1 MIHLV
6 NKISGGI
13 LILIFGGIL
22 VLTGFP
28 RAFGVEPMIVKSGSM
43 EPVISTGSLTY
54 INRRFPVEQIQIG
67 DIIAYQAGNGVEI
80 LHRVVAI
87 DGQNSSI
94 RTKGDANDSED
105 LGVVAFEDYTGKE
118 LLSIPYV
125 GYFISGLHTPA
136 AWIGGALLVVM
147 LWALYM
153 VDKPKRVP

>member
-87 DGQNSSI
+87 DRQNSSI

-125 GYFISGLHTPA
+125 GYYISGQHTPA
-136 AWIGGALLVVM
+136 AWKGGTLHVVM

-153 VDKPKRVP
+153 IDQPKRVP

>member
-1 MIHLV
+1 M
-6 NKISGGI
+6 
-13 LILIFGGIL
+13 
-22 VLTGFP
+22 
-28 RAFGVEPMIVKSGSM
+28 
-43 EPVISTGSLTY
+43 
-54 INRRFPVEQIQIG
+54 
-67 DIIAYQAGNGVEI
+67 EI

-87 DGQNSSI
+87 DRQNSSI

-136 AWIGGALLVVM
+136 AWICGALLVVM

>member
-22 VLTGFP
+22 VLTGLP

-87 DGQNSSI
+87 DRQNSSI

-105 LGVVAFEDYTGKE
+105 LGVVAHVDQSSGESLIRG
-118 LLSIPYV
+118 LL
-125 GYFISGLHTPA
+125 
-136 AWIGGALLVVM
+136 
-147 LWALYM
+147 
-153 VDKPKRVP
+153 RV

>member
-1 MIHLV
+1 M
-6 NKISGGI
+6 
-13 LILIFGGIL
+13 IFGGIL
-22 VLTGFP
+22 VLTGLP

-87 DGQNSSI
+87 DRQNSSI

-105 LGVVAFEDYTGKE
+105 LGVVAFEDYTGKGTSVHP
-118 LLSIPYV
+118 LC
-125 GYFISGLHTPA
+125 GLFHQWTA
-136 AWIGGALLVVM
+136 YAGS
-147 LWALYM
+147 
-153 VDKPKRVP
+153 VDWRN

>member
-87 DGQNSSI
+87 DRQNSSI
-94 RTKGDANDSED
+94 RTKGDANEIW
-105 LGVVAFEDYTGKE
+105 E
-118 LLSIPYV
+118 LWRLKITQERNFCPSLMWV
-125 GYFISGLHTPA
+125 ISSVDCIRRQHGLAEPC
-136 AWIGGALLVVM
+136 
-147 LWALYM
+147 LW
-153 VDKPKRVP
+153 

>member
-54 INRRFPVEQIQIG
+54 INRRFPVEQILLLIRREMAWRFCTGWLQSTGRIPVYARKEMPM
-67 DIIAYQAGNGVEI
+67 IPKIWELWRLKITQERNFCPSLMWVI
-80 LHRVVAI
+80 
-87 DGQNSSI
+87 SSVDCI
-94 RTKGDANDSED
+94 RRQR
-105 LGVVAFEDYTGKE
+105 
-118 LLSIPYV
+118 
-125 GYFISGLHTPA
+125 GLAEPC
-136 AWIGGALLVVM
+136 
-147 LWALYM
+147 LW
-153 VDKPKRVP
+153 